1 MPAQG
6 PQAECRGDWEDP
18 QSASRVV
25 HGKANERHT
34 WVAEASY
41 SEWCIIS
48 SNVQTA
54 KKKWNFNQFSFQ
66 PRNTQLRHEIDSV
79 VAYTAARPKLRRP
92 CDFFGENAVYHWI
105 WYLFQHILKGF
116 ILFGHLFN
124 RKWKYNEKIDQHYV
138 EVDESGELTKKYI
151 QTKEEEEV
159 SHTDKPVEFKKLTL
173 DDPAAIDRGSEA
185 EAYAETQDGKPDA
198 EVESQ
203 DRFT

>member
-1 MPAQG
+1 MEFQSVFFPT
-6 PQAECRGDWEDP
+6 PQHPVEAWNRFSGGLHSCP
-18 QSASRVV
+18 SQAS
-25 HGKANERHT
+25 KAL
-34 WVAEASY
+34 
-41 SEWCIIS
+41 C
-48 SNVQTA
+48 
-54 KKKWNFNQFSFQ
+54 
-66 PRNTQLRHEIDSV
+66 
-79 VAYTAARPKLRRP
+79 
-92 CDFFGENAVYHWI
+92 FFCENAVYHWI

-185 EAYAETQDGKPDA
+185 EAYAETRDGKPDA

>member
-1 MPAQG
+1 M
-6 PQAECRGDWEDP
+6 
-18 QSASRVV
+18 
-25 HGKANERHT
+25 
-34 WVAEASY
+34 
-41 SEWCIIS
+41 
-48 SNVQTA
+48 
-54 KKKWNFNQFSFQ
+54 
-66 PRNTQLRHEIDSV
+66 
-79 VAYTAARPKLRRP
+79 
-92 CDFFGENAVYHWI
+92 
-105 WYLFQHILKGF
+105 
-116 ILFGHLFN
+116 FN